1 MILISKTYE
10 ETTPESAEIRE
21 FSDSGFEWED
31 VPYTFKELIKE
42 LQNYDYAG
50 KFATINPE
58 IIDYSTM
65 TERSESLHYSH
76 LNNPRSKK
84 YWNKAIKYV
93 FGK

>member
-10 ETTPESAEIRE
+10 EITPESAEIRE

-50 KFATINPE
+50 KCATIHHE

-65 TERSESLHYSH
+65 TERSENLHYSN
-76 LNNPRSKK
+76 LNSPRSRK
-84 YWNKAIKYV
+84 YWDKAINYV